1 MTFLSIENKYKIIL
15 ASQSPRRQNL
25 LKELKLNFEIKIK
38 EIEEVYPPELK
49 KEEIPVY
56 LAELKA
62 LAFNN
67 DLQNNELVITADTI
81 VWVNNSVLGKPT
93 SYQNAFSMLETLSNN
108 KHTVYTGV
116 CLKTKNTAKTFWAST
131 DVYFR
136 KLEKQEIEYYLEH
149 YKPYDKAGS
158 YGIQE
163 WIGYIGIEKIEG
175 SYFNVMGLPIQKL
188 YDELKK
194 FNT

>member
-1 MTFLSIENKYKIIL
+1 MTFLNNIKKYNIIL

-25 LKELKLNFEIKIK
+25 FKELKFDFTIEIKEVD
-38 EIEEVYPPELK
+38 EIYPNHLI
-49 KEEIPVY
+49 KEEIPTY

-62 LAFNN
+62 AAFNETIT
-67 DLQNNELVITADTI
+67 DDQLIITADTI
-81 VWVNNSVLGKPT
+81 VWVNNSILGKPKN
-93 SYQNAFSMLETLSNN
+93 YNDAYSMLETLSGN

-116 CLKTKNTAKTFWAST
+116 CLKSKNKTTTFWSST

-136 KLEKQEIEYYLEH
+136 KLESNEIEFYLEN

-188 YDELKK
+188 YDELKN
-194 FNT
+194 F